1 MLGNLSKSPTFIV
14 VVFDGIDIIIL
25 CLSLILF
32 YRATAGN
39 HQRS

>member
-25 CLSLILF
+25 YQYLI
-32 YRATAGN
+32 
-39 HQRS
+39 